1 MEYRLLC
8 VYKCNKNAVEQV
20 DIEVNRELHTSTLAP
35 FNRNVSVEDLAYSSL
50 SSPRELVYFLNQ
62 YGFTKQ
68 PFALHSEVLS
78 FTSVRSL
85 LADNPWL
92 YRREGRGSLKKTRP
106 VQAGKTVEL
115 LP

>member
-50 SSPRELVYFLNQ
+50 SSPRNWSISLTNMALRNSHLLYTAKCLALQVYGVCSQIIL
-62 YGFTKQ
+62 GFTDER
-68 PFALHSEVLS
+68 AVG
-78 FTSVRSL
+78 V
-85 LADNPWL
+85 
-92 YRREGRGSLKKTRP
+92 
-106 VQAGKTVEL
+106 
-115 LP
+115 